1 MRGKIG
7 FCWESRGKRDVRDV
21 GFGGW
26 SRSDVA
32 AVAENR
38 WRRGL
43 KKRVAIGRIGL
54 CLGAFALTALG
65 NSMACMSGKRAWG
78 RVVVVGVRRR
88 TVVGI
93 VRIAMRRT
101 VGECLW
107 RRSVVGWRFGRDA
120 FAVLTLHVGTK
131 REIRNLYGSFGRLV
145 VDGTSD

>member
-1 MRGKIG
+1 MCDDVKLEEYRDRSRYLERVKEKRILRGKKG
-7 FCWESRGKRDVRDV
+7 FCSWESRSRRDVCDV

-43 KKRVAIGRIGL
+43 RKRVAIGRIGL

-78 RVVVVGVRRR
+78 RVGVVVVR
-88 TVVGI
+88 
-93 VRIAMRRT
+93 
-101 VGECLW
+101 
-107 RRSVVGWRFGRDA
+107 
-120 FAVLTLHVGTK
+120 
-131 REIRNLYGSFGRLV
+131 
-145 VDGTSD
+145 